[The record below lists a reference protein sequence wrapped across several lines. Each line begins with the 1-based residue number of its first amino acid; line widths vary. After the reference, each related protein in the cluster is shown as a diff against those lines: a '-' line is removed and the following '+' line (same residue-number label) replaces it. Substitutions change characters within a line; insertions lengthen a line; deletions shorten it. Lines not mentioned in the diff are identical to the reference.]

1 MSDLK
6 GHIEWAYASYQK
18 LNTTAEKLVLT
29 FFASYFDDAEVTI
42 SQGKL
47 STILD
52 LDPRTVKK
60 TIRSLINKELIFKK
74 NQGNGKT
81 STTYLLNIEGGH
93 SMPPQG
99 MHSMTPQGG
108 HSMPSLNGSSIPKG
122 GHSMTP
128 LKDKKVPINTNSYSY
143 SYINSINNTVTEVT
157 EEYKKTFEILSQVGL
172 KNKKL
177 NPKTKQIEE
186 VIFPENTF
194 FDLAQQLSLEKY
206 LKENNYTP
214 EHSQQVAQDMLEGLI
229 GEIINKTPKLTYTD
243 SNGKK
248 KGYYVSLSQTYRNWL
263 KRSGNNQAI
272 KMDSA
277 SPDKYA
283 KDKEKFSKKVG

>member
-29 FFASYFDDAEVTI
+29 FFASYFDDEITI
-42 SQGKL
+42 SQTKL
-47 STILD
+47 TATLCLNNKTI
-52 LDPRTVKK
+52 KK
-60 TIRSLINKELIFKK
+60 TIKSLINKHLIYIK

-81 STTYLLNIEGGH
+81 STTYALNIKGFH
-93 SMPPQG
+93 SVPPLTIKG
-99 MHSMTPQGG
+99 DHSLP
-108 HSMPSLNGSSIPKG
+108 PLKNGFIPKG
-122 GHSMTP
+122 GQLVPP
-128 LKDKKVPINTNSYSY
+128 LEDKKVPINTNSY

-157 EEYKKTFEILSQVGL
+157 EEYKKTFEILNQVGL

-194 FDLAQQLSLEKY
+194 FDLPQQLSLEKY
-206 LKENNYTP
+206 LKENNYSP